1 MISIKNPLEIT
12 IYHYQLNT
20 FKGKIN
26 FIIVIKLNG
35 VISFVTLTEIYYKS
49 CEKKS
54 LYMYISIQVSKYCP
68 SIILKSCMNIKHL
81 KILSCLFSSFSVLPL
96 RDSFDL

>member
-20 FKGKIN
+20 FKGKI
-26 FIIVIKLNG
+26 IIVIKLNG

-54 LYMYISIQVSKYCP
+54 LYISIQVSKYCP
-68 SIILKSCMNIKHL
+68 SII
-81 KILSCLFSSFSVLPL
+81 
-96 RDSFDL
+96 